1 MMKEDLLKQSKELEQ
16 TLEKQLQFLKQDSQV
31 YLKVGGLAIL
41 GGILAV
47 YSVNH
52 LRGKNKKKVSKKK
65 KGVKKKGYS
74 FFGNLRS
81 RLFWMLVTVGKAK
94 LMETLMARVVTEDE
108 AE

>member
-1 MMKEDLLKQSKELEQ
+1 MKEDLLKQSKELEQ

-65 KGVKKKGYS
+65 KGLRRKAIAFLETYGVG
-74 FFGNLRS
+74 FFGC
-81 RLFWMLVTVGKAK
+81 
-94 LMETLMARVVTEDE
+94 
-108 AE
+108 

>member
-16 TLEKQLQFLKQDSQV
+16 TLEKQLQVLKQDSQV

-47 YSVNH
+47 YSVNR
-52 LRGKNKKKVSKKK
+52 LRGKTKKKGFKKK
-65 KGVKKKGYS
+65 KHIKKKGYS

-94 LMETLMARVVTEDE
+94 LMENLMARVVTEDE
-108 AE
+108 PE